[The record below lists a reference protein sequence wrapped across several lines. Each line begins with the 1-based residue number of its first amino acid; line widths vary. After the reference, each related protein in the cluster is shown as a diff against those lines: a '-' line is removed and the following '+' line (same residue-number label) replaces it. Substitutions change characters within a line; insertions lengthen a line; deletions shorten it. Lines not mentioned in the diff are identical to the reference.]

1 MNSHKQKI
9 VTIGGGTGQF
19 ALLSGLRDLEGI
31 EITAVVSMADSGGST
46 GRLRDELGILPPGD
60 VLKCILALSPYRN
73 LARTIFLKRFA
84 SDLRLKGHNAGNLL
98 LTVLSDYAGS
108 FPAGIQALVEILDVK
123 GRILPV
129 TIDKTT
135 LVAELSNGERV
146 YGQAAI
152 NVPHVT
158 QRERIKDIFL
168 VPHHTDSVSAYPPV
182 LEALSTAE
190 YILIGP
196 GDLFTSILPN
206 LIVPGVREALEGTRA
221 KIFYVVN
228 IMTKF
233 GETDHF
239 TGQDFVAKVE
249 ECIGRQVDGI
259 LCNSKR
265 PEEELLEQY
274 RTEQAEFVQIET
286 SAPCWGDRTIHA
298 CDLLDTSG
306 GLVRH
311 DSGKLALLIEE
322 AVLKGR
328 KKTKG
333 PVSRMQT

>member
-1 MNSHKQKI
+1 
-9 VTIGGGTGQF
+9 
-19 ALLSGLRDLEGI
+19 
-31 EITAVVSMADSGGST
+31 MADSGGST

-73 LARTIFLKRFA
+73 LARAIFLKRFA

-98 LTVLSDYAGS
+98 LTALSDYAGS
-108 FPAGIQALVEILDVK
+108 FPAGIQALVEILDVR

-135 LVAELSNGERV
+135 LVAELRNGEKIF
-146 YGQAAI
+146 GQAAI
-152 NVPHVT
+152 NVPNGA
-158 QRERIKDIFL
+158 QRERIRDIFL
-168 VPHHTDSVSAYPPV
+168 VPHHGDSVSVYPPV
-182 LEALSTAE
+182 IEALCSAD
-190 YILIGP
+190 YILVGP

-206 LIVPGVREALEGTRA
+206 LIVPGVREAIEKTRA
-221 KIFYVVN
+221 RIFYVVN

-259 LCNSKR
+259 ICNSRK
-265 PEEELLEQY
+265 PDETLLSHY
-274 RTEQAEFVQIET
+274 RAEQAEFVEIEE
-286 SAPCWGDRTIHA
+286 SAQCWGGRAVHA

-311 DSGKLALLIEE
+311 DSGKLAFLVEKLL
-322 AVLKGR
+322 LKDRERTVTPAQGA
-328 KKTKG
+328 KT
-333 PVSRMQT
+333 